1 MSVRSRSNWN
11 LKVLVFKERGK
22 PEKNLS
28 EQGRE
33 PTTNSTHIW
42 RRRQDSISI
51 FLVSPSR
58 LQKFKQVLVFNKC
71 TLAQRIRDAIVSE
84 KLGSQTIE
92 TDTTFSQIESPA
104 NGQDNPRVDD
114 IYSFIEIK
122 VKEVCRLEIEKLK
135 QKVGTSYSNETI
147 ASLWEENNLL
157 NIRLQELESRN
168 ESLREEGS
176 FENEALENKDRSRK
190 HPNLKNEAPKTRKRS
205 TQISKTKHP
214 KIENEAPKTRN
225 LSVL

>member
-1 MSVRSRSNWN
+1 M
-11 LKVLVFKERGK
+11 
-22 PEKNLS
+22 
-28 EQGRE
+28 
-33 PTTNSTHIW
+33 
-42 RRRQDSISI
+42 
-51 FLVSPSR
+51 SPSR

-71 TLAQRIRDAIVSE
+71 TLVQRIRDAIASE

-92 TDTTFSQIESPA
+92 TDTTFSPIESPA

-122 VKEVCRLEIEKLK
+122 VKEVCRLEIEAS
-135 QKVGTSYSNETI
+135 TSYSNETI

-176 FENEALENKDRSRK
+176 FQNEALENEDRSRK
-190 HPNLKNEAPKTRKRS
+190 HPKLENGAPKSRKRS
-205 TQISKTKHP
+205 TQNSKP
-214 KIENEAPKTRN
+214 VCPLKTRDSP
-225 LSVL
+225 LSSHQQQESSTITNRMQFKTIQVELRGVANAFPSP

>member
-1 MSVRSRSNWN
+1 M
-11 LKVLVFKERGK
+11 
-22 PEKNLS
+22 
-28 EQGRE
+28 
-33 PTTNSTHIW
+33 
-42 RRRQDSISI
+42 
-51 FLVSPSR
+51 
-58 LQKFKQVLVFNKC
+58 
-71 TLAQRIRDAIVSE
+71 QRIRDAIVSE

-135 QKVGTSYSNETI
+135 QETSTSYSNETI

-176 FENEALENKDRSRK
+176 FENEALEKEDRSTK
-190 HPNLKNEAPKTRKRS
+190 HPNLKNEAPKIRKQS
-205 TQISKTKHP
+205 TQNSKP
-214 KIENEAPKTRN
+214 VCALKTRDSP
-225 LSVL
+225 LSSHQQQESNTITNRMSSKLFK